1 MRGGG
6 GGTEVKV
13 SKNGRLGWGKQELY
27 CLIKL
32 FYRTH
37 IPVRAS
43 WVSCCLMQLYKPLLL
58 CIIFFLFVF
67 RDLLPTLLQ
76 YRRLRLLL
84 SYCKHFL
91 LLLSPTALL
100 LSAASPG

>member
-6 GGTEVKV
+6 GGGGGGRGAGRRERERERDTEVKV

-37 IPVRAS
+37 IPVKS
-43 WVSCCLMQLYKPLLL
+43 LVGQL
-58 CIIFFLFVF
+58 LFNA
-67 RDLLPTLLQ
+67 TI
-76 YRRLRLLL
+76 
-84 SYCKHFL
+84 
-91 LLLSPTALL
+91 
-100 LSAASPG
+100 